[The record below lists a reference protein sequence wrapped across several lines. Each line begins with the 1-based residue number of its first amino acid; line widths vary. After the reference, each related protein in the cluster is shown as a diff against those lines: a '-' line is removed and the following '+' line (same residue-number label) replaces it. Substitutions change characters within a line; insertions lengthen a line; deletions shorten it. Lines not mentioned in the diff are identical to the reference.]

1 MVISATFLKVNLRS
15 CIFNTTYSRRHAG
28 RDGRPPGTLRSLVYA
43 FLTSAAIKRRR
54 LHLPLIERVPHLYTL
69 YWTAMVSKG
78 YKSHSKT
85 RRDVVQLLAG
95 YWIGFIMRPLWVLLA
110 GARALSAVK
119 DRRDEGLVSGSSLI
133 TGKKV
138 RHIKYDGLDLTGS
151 YRAVKHMD
159 NSGICTF
166 EDHHYSGPIAPYNEE
181 VRYK

>member
-1 MVISATFLKVNLRS
+1 MLSLPVQPSNDDASICHSLNGYL
-15 CIFNTTYSRRHAG
+15 TYTLFIGRQWYRRAINHTRRLG
-28 RDGRPPGTLRSLVYA
+28 GTLSNY
-43 FLTSAAIKRRR
+43 
-54 LHLPLIERVPHLYTL
+54 
-69 YWTAMVSKG
+69 
-78 YKSHSKT
+78 
-85 RRDVVQLLAG
+85 LLA
-95 YWIGFIMRPLWVLLA
+95 IGFIMRPLWVLLA
-110 GARALSAVK
+110 GARALSAIK